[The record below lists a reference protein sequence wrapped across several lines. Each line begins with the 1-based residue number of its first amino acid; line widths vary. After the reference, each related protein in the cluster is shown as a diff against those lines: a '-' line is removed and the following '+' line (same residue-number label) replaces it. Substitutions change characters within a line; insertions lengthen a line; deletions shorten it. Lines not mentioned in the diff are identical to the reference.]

1 MKTLWMRARQDGRSE
16 IADLKSLYAVATSV
30 FIPPTLQ
37 PVPHS
42 DGTPSFL
49 HPRLQSRPVRVLSSL
64 LIHVDFSQQSL
75 SVRDV
80 ALPPVGPVHLQPL
93 LLSLG
98 VLEHPLPP
106 QALPAQLVHA
116 PLCRSTALASSRRER
131 GVRFLGPPFA
141 PASVRLA
148 GTSELGQQD
157 LGLMGRRRRDQQ
169 GLGMRWHN
177 VRFLCGEATRMF
189 RHLQPTESNSWMN

>member
-1 MKTLWMRARQDGRSE
+1 MLRF
-16 IADLKSLYAVATSV
+16 SV

-37 PVPHS
+37 PVPHG
-42 DGTPSFL
+42 DGKPSFL
-49 HPRLQSRPVRVLSSL
+49 HPRLPSHPVRVLCSL
-64 LIHVDFSQQSL
+64 LILVDFSQQSL

-80 ALPPVGPVHLQPL
+80 ALPSVGPVHLQPL

-116 PLCRSTALASSRRER
+116 PLRRSTAPAGSRRER
-131 GVRFLGPPFA
+131 GVRLLGLPFA

-148 GTSELGQQD
+148 AASELVQQD
-157 LGLMGRRRRDQQ
+157 LGLMGGRRRHQQ
-169 GLGMRWHN
+169 GLGTRWHN
-177 VRFLCGEATRMF
+177 VRFLCGEATRTF
-189 RHLQPTESNSWMN
+189 RHLQPTEINSWMN